1 MDFNKKF
8 QTYST
13 AELLKIIENAADY
26 QPQAV
31 EAAQTTLAHRQLSG
45 AELETAKNELE
56 TERQQKANAQ
66 QQKRET
72 ENRVKNTSKTLFQQ
86 INPMQKGL
94 PTSERVIRGVSVLL
108 GVLFLVRL
116 HREFEFLRFMF
127 TSSSAEWGFDVVLY
141 FAPLLV
147 LPTAAVLFFMRK
159 KVGWL
164 LTAAFFTYSAIS
176 AVALAVLAVSW
187 QPSGIAALD
196 AMFSPNPIVSYVLAF
211 LLFASTVW
219 GISRENVREIYL
231 ISKQMAILSI
241 FVVAFLT
248 GGVVVF
254 LSFW

>member
-13 AELLKIIENAADY
+13 TELLKIIENAADY

-31 EAAQTTLAHRQLSG
+31 EAAKTILAHRQLSG
-45 AELETAKNELE
+45 AELETAKSELE

-72 ENRVKNTSKTLFQQ
+72 ENRVKNTSKALFQQ

-94 PTSERVIRGVSVLL
+94 PTSERVIRGVSIFL
-108 GVLFLVRL
+108 GVLFLVHL
-116 HREFEFLRFMF
+116 HRQFNLLRLVF
-127 TSSSAEWGFDVVLY
+127 TGSFVDWIDVVLY
-141 FAPLLV
+141 LSPFLIILAV
-147 LPTAAVLFFMRK
+147 AVLFFMRK

-164 LTAAFFTYSAIS
+164 LAAAFFTYSAIS
-176 AVALAVLAVSW
+176 AVVMSVFAATW
-187 QPSGIAALD
+187 QPSGIEALD
-196 AMFSPNPIVSYVLAF
+196 ALFSPNPIMSYVFAF
-211 LLFASTVW
+211 LLFASVVW
-219 GISRENVREIYL
+219 AISRENVREVYL
-231 ISKQMAILSI
+231 ISKKTAILSI